1 MLNEKI
7 INKLD
12 KIELQE
18 NHTHIFNYIKE
29 NEHIIVCNKCHYIN
43 HFKGV
48 FDEKL
53 TSIVKCDHCHKLIY
67 INLPYINNF
76 YGNTYTSD
84 LIPAKSPKRYK
95 ELLKDTDDE
104 LLFEKYTCVGF
115 ILKKDTASPF
125 HLEPVFDVV
134 SLRLDKKEKF
144 LSRTMN
150 GKTIDIPKA
159 LTNSAEIQYFNYKVI
174 SKLNK
179 EFIVLLANHMVSE
192 LPVLD
197 QMLDM
202 NVISRSNIN
211 DVLVKKDIESCLY
224 LYMYPMFLNEVLDSY
239 KETHELYIP
248 LIKNYVYSCSEDLQA
263 IMKRYE
269 HMRDFISNQYHDTRV
284 INYVYDYIKEL
295 NDDLKCSK
303 SFLLPSVEPEK
314 IANVKIIAMLIN
326 GCYLTPILTCF
337 NDEEVVEICSQF
349 FNKDV
354 NMKYI
359 FPFMQ
364 TRFLNDALKENENDK
379 VRWFMRTDTMSI
391 LKQANSLYTNKG
403 VKDLLKR
410 VFYTS
415 LRNTAEQYKLNASH
429 YAPSYMYNLAETK
442 DLETLVLMYSV
453 FILHLPQY
461 IAYMSD
467 DKLNVLKEKLIKYN
481 TTIYNIYCEV
491 IDILVSDI
499 DDSFVIGDARFLKFT
514 KESYLYNLLSISRTE
529 IISTALVEFL
539 YVSVGNYFKLFQR
552 YNGRYIETRTQ
563 ITEKVVNDSTKR
575 IEQAMLTLNLLTNE

>member
-1 MLNEKI
+1 MLDEKI

-29 NEHIIVCNKCHYIN
+29 NEHVIVCNKCHYIN
-43 HFKGV
+43 RFKGV

-53 TSIVKCDHCHKLIY
+53 TSIVECDHCHKLIY

-104 LLFEKYTCVGF
+104 LLFEKYTCLGF
-115 ILKKDTASPF
+115 ILKKDTTSSFRLA
-125 HLEPVFDVV
+125 PVFDIV
-134 SLRLDKKEKF
+134 SLKLDKKEKF
-144 LSRTMN
+144 LSRTIGGN
-150 GKTIDIPKA
+150 TIDIPKA
-159 LTNSAEIQYFNYKVI
+159 LTDSAEIQYFNYKVV

-179 EFIVLLANHMVSE
+179 EFIVLLANYMVSE
-192 LPVLD
+192 VPVLN
-197 QMLDM
+197 QMLDV
-202 NVISRSNIN
+202 NVISRNNIN
-211 DVLVKKDIESCLY
+211 DVLIKKAIETCLY

-239 KETHELYIP
+239 KETQELYIP
-248 LIKNYVYSCSEDLQA
+248 LIKHYIYSCSEDLQA
-263 IMKRYE
+263 MMKHYK
-269 HMRDFISNQYHDTRV
+269 HINDFISDQYHDTRI
-284 INYVYDYIKEL
+284 INYVYNHIKEL
-295 NDDLKCSK
+295 NDDLECSK
-303 SFLLPSVEPEK
+303 SFLLSSVKPKK

-364 TRFLNDALKENENDK
+364 TRFLNDVLKENENDK
-379 VRWFMRTDTMSI
+379 VRWFMRTDTVSI
-391 LKQANSLYTNKG
+391 LKQAESLYSRKG

-410 VFYTS
+410 VFYTG

-429 YAPSYMYNLAETK
+429 YAPSFMYNLAETK
-442 DLETLVLMYSV
+442 DLETIILMYSV

-461 IAYMSD
+461 IVSMSD
-467 DKLNVLKEKLIKYN
+467 DKLNILKEDLNKYN
-481 TTIYNIYCEV
+481 TTIYNVYCKV
-491 IDILVSDI
+491 IDSLVADV
-499 DDSFVIGDARFLKFT
+499 DNSFVIGDARFLKFT
-514 KESYLYNLLSISRTE
+514 KDSYLYKLLSISRTE
-529 IISTALVEFL
+529 IISTNRVEFL
-539 YVSVGNYFKLFQR
+539 YVSVGHYFKLFQK
-552 YNGRYIETRTQ
+552 YNGNYIETRTR

-575 IEQAMLTLNLLTNE
+575 IEQAMLTFNLFTNE

>member
-18 NHTHIFNYIKE
+18 NHIHVFNDMKTYK
-29 NEHIIVCNKCHYIN
+29 HIIVCSKCHHIN
-43 HFKGV
+43 YFKGV
-48 FDEKL
+48 FDEKV
-53 TSIVKCDHCHKLIY
+53 TSVVKCDHCNILIST
-67 INLPYINNF
+67 NLPDIDTF
-76 YGNTYTSD
+76 YGDIYTSD

-326 GCYLTPILTCF
+326 GCYLTPILMCF
-337 NDEEVVEICSQF
+337 DDEEIVEICSQF

-379 VRWFMRTDTMSI
+379 VRWFMRTDIISI
-391 LKQANSLYTNKG
+391 LKQAESLYSRKG

-429 YAPSYMYNLAETK
+429 YAPSYMYNLAETR

-467 DKLNVLKEKLIKYN
+467 DKLNVLKENLSKYN
-481 TTIYNIYCEV
+481 TTIYNVYCEV

-499 DDSFVIGDARFLKFT
+499 DNSFVIGDARFLKFT

-529 IISTALVEFL
+529 IISTARVEFL

-563 ITEKVVNDSTKR
+563 ITEKVVNASTKR
-575 IEQAMLTLNLLTNE
+575 IEQAILTLNLLTNE